1 MKLIASFWL
10 IFALFPI
17 TQTPDYNIIFSKI
30 DNRVYTF
37 VNDEL
42 VFDSQFI
49 DGNPDLNLSL
59 DLNPFLKK
67 GTNVIKI
74 QLENGSILNAFIV
87 DTHWTIRYE
96 IFENA
101 ESYDY
106 GYESSKNGKTGL
118 IVYEKEHNIYLE

>member
-1 MKLIASFWL
+1 MKLIGSFWL
-10 IFALFPI
+10 IYALFPI
-17 TQTPDYNIIFSKI
+17 TQTPDYSITFSKI
-30 DNRVYTF
+30 DNRVYAF

-49 DGNPDLNLSL
+49 DGNPELNLSL

-96 IFENA
+96 IFEND

-106 GYESSKNGKTGL
+106 AYESSKNGQTGL
-118 IVYEKEHNIYLE
+118 IVYEKEHKIYLE

>member
-1 MKLIASFWL
+1 MKSIFSFWL
-10 IFALFPI
+10 ICFLFPI
-17 TQTPDYNIIFSKI
+17 TQTPDYSIAFSKI
-30 DNRVYTF
+30 DNRVYAF

-49 DGNPDLNLSL
+49 DGNPELNLSL

-87 DTHWTIRYE
+87 DNHWTIRYE

-106 GYESSKNGKTGL
+106 GYESSKNGKAGL

>member
-1 MKLIASFWL
+1 MKLICSFWL
-10 IFALFPI
+10 IYALFPI
-17 TQTPDYNIIFSKI
+17 TKTPDYNITFSKI
-30 DNRVYTF
+30 DNRVYAF

-49 DGNPDLNLSL
+49 DGNPELNLSL

-96 IFENA
+96 IFEND

-106 GYESSKNGKTGL
+106 AYESSKNGQTGL
-118 IVYEKEHNIYLE
+118 IVYEKEHKIYLE

>member
-1 MKLIASFWL
+1 MAHLCFV
-10 IFALFPI
+10 PNH
-17 TQTPDYNIIFSKI
+17 QTPDYNITFSKI
-30 DNRVYTF
+30 DNRVYAF

-49 DGNPDLNLSL
+49 DGNPELNLSL

-96 IFENA
+96 IFEND

-106 GYESSKNGKTGL
+106 GYESSKNGQTGL
-118 IVYEKEHNIYLE
+118 IVYEKEHKIYLE

>member
-1 MKLIASFWL
+1 MKSIGSFWL
-10 IFALFPI
+10 ICFLFPS
-17 TQTPDYNIIFSKI
+17 TQTPNYSITFSKI
-30 DNRVYTF
+30 DNRVYAF

-49 DGNPDLNLSL
+49 DGNPELNLSL

-96 IFENA
+96 IFEND

-106 GYESSKNGKTGL
+106 AYESSKNGQTSL

>member
-1 MKLIASFWL
+1 MKSIFSFWL
-10 IFALFPI
+10 ICFLFPI
-17 TQTPDYNIIFSKI
+17 TQTPNYSIAFSKI
-30 DNRVYTF
+30 DNRVYAF

-49 DGNPDLNLSL
+49 DGNPELNLSL

-87 DTHWTIRYE
+87 DTHWR
-96 IFENA
+96 
-101 ESYDY
+101 
-106 GYESSKNGKTGL
+106 KL
-118 IVYEKEHNIYLE
+118 

>member
-1 MKLIASFWL
+1 MKLIGSFWF
-10 IFALFPI
+10 ICALFPI

>member
-1 MKLIASFWL
+1 MKLICSFWL
-10 IFALFPI
+10 ICALFPI
-17 TQTPDYNIIFSKI
+17 TKTPDYNITFSKI
-30 DNRVYTF
+30 DNRVYAF

-49 DGNPDLNLSL
+49 DGNPELNLSL

-96 IFENA
+96 IFEND

-106 GYESSKNGKTGL
+106 AYESSKNGQTGL
-118 IVYEKEHNIYLE
+118 IVYEKKHNIYLE

>member
-1 MKLIASFWL
+1 MKSIFSFWL
-10 IFALFPI
+10 ICFLFPI
-17 TQTPDYNIIFSKI
+17 TQTPNYSIAFSKI
-30 DNRVYTF
+30 DNRVYAF

-49 DGNPDLNLSL
+49 DGNPELNLSL

-67 GTNVIKI
+67 GTNVITI
-74 QLENGSILNAFIV
+74 QLENGSVLNAFIV

-96 IFENA
+96 IFEND

-106 GYESSKNGKTGL
+106 AYESSKNGQTGL
-118 IVYEKEHNIYLE
+118 IVYEKEHKIYLE

>member
-1 MKLIASFWL
+1 MKLIGSFWL
-10 IFALFPI
+10 IYALFPI
-17 TQTPDYNIIFSKI
+17 TQTPDFSIAFSKI
-30 DNRVYTF
+30 DNRVYAF

-49 DGNPDLNLSL
+49 DGNPELNLSL

>member
-1 MKLIASFWL
+1 MLCSQSLKLQISVSL
-10 IFALFPI
+10 
-17 TQTPDYNIIFSKI
+17 FSKI
-30 DNRVYTF
+30 DNRVYAF

-49 DGNPDLNLSL
+49 DGNPELNLSL

-87 DTHWTIRYE
+87 DTHWAIRYE
-96 IFENA
+96 IFENG

-106 GYESSKNGKTGL
+106 VL
-118 IVYEKEHNIYLE
+118 

>member
-1 MKLIASFWL
+1 MKLIGSFWL
-10 IFALFPI
+10 ICALFPI
-17 TQTPDYNIIFSKI
+17 TKTPDYNITFSKI
-30 DNRVYTF
+30 DNRVYAF

-49 DGNPDLNLSL
+49 DGNPELNLSL

-96 IFENA
+96 IFEND

-106 GYESSKNGKTGL
+106 GYESSKNGQTGL

>member
-1 MKLIASFWL
+1 MKLICSFWL
-10 IFALFPI
+10 ICALFP
-17 TQTPDYNIIFSKI
+17 TTKTPDYNITFSKI

-87 DTHWTIRYE
+87 
-96 IFENA
+96 
-101 ESYDY
+101 
-106 GYESSKNGKTGL
+106 SS
-118 IVYEKEHNIYLE
+118 

>member
-1 MKLIASFWL
+1 MKLIGSFWL
-10 IFALFPI
+10 ICALFAI

-30 DNRVYTF
+30 DNRVYAF

-42 VFDSQFI
+42 IFDSQFI
-49 DGNPDLNLSL
+49 DGNPELNLSL

-74 QLENGSILNAFIV
+74 QLENGSILNAFII

-96 IFENA
+96 IFEND

-106 GYESSKNGKTGL
+106 AYESSKNGQTSL